1 MSNRRVV
8 ITGLG
13 LITPIGL
20 GAESYWANLT
30 AGNSGLAPAELPQH
44 AGMPTPDQVVGEV
57 TEFTEKAAKKQQ
69 LKVLRKS
76 VKVMCREIQLGAA
89 SALDAVAHAGLDL
102 EAIDHQRL
110 GVSFG
115 ANLMSSEPEV
125 LKDGARESAVI
136 EDGEVVFKEETWGDK
151 GFHKMQPLWLL
162 RYLPNMPACHIGI
175 AIDARGPNN
184 SITLD
189 EASGNMAISEAM
201 SIIQRNRADMMIA
214 GTTGTRVHPV
224 KTSHAVLWDEMASS
238 PADPAARVRP
248 FELNRQGEVV
258 AEGSGSFLLE
268 DLSHAEARGAKIYGE
283 VLSTAG
289 TCVLSKE
296 GVADAKQA
304 LVNVMKNA
312 LDRAGM
318 SPGDIGHINAHGCG
332 SKTIDVSEAAAIHEV
347 FGDLGSTVPVTA
359 MKSYFGN
366 AGSGCGPMEMAASL
380 LGLAEGHIPVTRNY
394 DAPDPACNLNVVSG
408 EPLATD
414 NKVFLKINVTRM
426 GQASAAVVSV

>member
-13 LITPIGL
+13 LITPIGV
-20 GAESYWANLT
+20 GVDSYWSNLS
-30 AGNSGLAPAELPQH
+30 AGRSGLAPAQLPQH
-44 AGMPTPDQVVGEV
+44 AGLPTPDQVVGEAS
-57 TEFTEKAAKKQQ
+57 EFTEKLAKKQQ
-69 LKVLRKS
+69 LKILRKS

-89 SALDAVAHAGLDL
+89 SALDAVVHAGLDL
-102 EAIDHQRL
+102 DSIDHKRL

-175 AIDARGPNN
+175 ALDARGPNN

-201 SIIQRNRADMMIA
+201 SIIQRDRADMMVA

-224 KTSHAVLWDEMASS
+224 KTSHAVLWDEMAAS
-238 PADPAARVRP
+238 PADPAERVRP

-268 DLSHAEARGAKIYGE
+268 ELSHAEARGAKIYGE
-283 VLSTAG
+283 VLATAG
-289 TCVLSKE
+289 TCVL
-296 GVADAKQA
+296 AKDGTPNGRQA
-304 LVNVMKNA
+304 LVNAMKNA
-312 LDRAGM
+312 LDRAGL
-318 SPGDIGHINAHGCG
+318 SPADIGHINAHGCG
-332 SKTIDVSEAAAIHEV
+332 SKKVDVTEAAAIHEV
-347 FGDLGSTVPVTA
+347 FGDLGSKVPVTA

-380 LGLAEGHIPVTRNY
+380 LGLSEGHVPMTRSY
-394 DAPDPACNLNVVSG
+394 ETPDPACNLNVVSG

-414 NKVFLKINVTRM
+414 NKIFLKINVTRM
-426 GQASAAVVSV
+426 GQASAAVVSG